1 MKKIIIILVLLVFIF
16 VGCEKK
22 VEVAD
27 LGDDLLQATKGS
39 DVAEVERL
47 LEAGADVDRQGIYYG
62 RTALMWAARNA
73 YGLTEI
79 VELLINAGAD
89 VNVQDNDG
97 MTALMW
103 ATEYRSDKIV
113 ELLKEAGAVE

>member
-1 MKKIIIILVLLVFIF
+1 VFIF

-22 VEVAD
+22 VEVAEPID
-27 LGDDLLQATKGS
+27 LGYDLIQAAKGS

-79 VELLINAGAD
+79 VELLINAGTD
-89 VNVQDNDG
+89 LNVQNDNGD
-97 MTALMW
+97 TALIRATDKNYTEIIQMLKAAG
-103 ATEYRSDKIV
+103 ATE
-113 ELLKEAGAVE
+113 